1 MKKGFFVLLMAIAI
15 IACKSD
21 KKNETSIEQETIEDS
36 EVQVEKIDNTFES
49 KLLDLRD
56 VKAQFGN
63 DYKIEKFGVNK
74 INDSIYGFV
83 FKLDPNTTSET
94 VKAYSIGV
102 KCYDVN
108 LKEPLRF
115 SHSPELKN
123 VDGNRYIELTQN
135 LKKITY
141 LDSIEFYNYTRND
154 WKSSGR
160 ISTFKVRDVLF
171 EDKK

>member
-1 MKKGFFVLLMAIAI
+1 MKKGFFVLLMAITF

-21 KKNETSIEQETIEDS
+21 KKNESTIEQAPIEES
-36 EVQVEKIDNTFES
+36 EVQVEQTDNTLEA

-56 VKAQFGN
+56 VKAQFGG

-102 KCYDVN
+102 KCYDSN

-115 SHSPELKN
+115 SHSPEIKY
-123 VDGNRYIELTQN
+123 VDGSQYIELTQN

-160 ISTFKVRDVLF
+160 IGTFKVRDVLF
-171 EDKK
+171 EEK